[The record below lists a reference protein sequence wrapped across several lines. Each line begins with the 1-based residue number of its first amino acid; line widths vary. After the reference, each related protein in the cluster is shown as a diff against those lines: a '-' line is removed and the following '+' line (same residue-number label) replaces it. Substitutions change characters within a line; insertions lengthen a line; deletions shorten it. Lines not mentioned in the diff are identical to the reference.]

1 MGKAKKT
8 RQQILEVALQIATS
22 TSLNDLTIGSL
33 AVAVDM
39 SKSGLFSHFKSK
51 ENLQLAVLQ
60 YAHDLFREVVTI
72 PVLEIASPL
81 ERLIKVCDNW
91 LGWYELQ
98 AKTCIYIS
106 ASVEFDDQPGLVHDK
121 VANDLAK
128 WLNFLIT
135 TVRAAI
141 DENELKPETDEKQ
154 FVYELYSLYLGSQ
167 SMIWVGFEDTS
178 HNRFKL
184 ALTSLITRARS

>member
-8 RQQILEVALQIATS
+8 RQQILEVALQMATS
-22 TSLNDLTIGSL
+22 RSLSDLTIGNL

-51 ENLQLAVLQ
+51 ENLQLAVLE
-60 YAHDLFREVVTI
+60 YAHDLFREIVTI
-72 PVLEIASPL
+72 GVFEISSPL
-81 ERLIKVCDNW
+81 ERLTQLCDNW
-91 LGWYELQ
+91 LNWYQLQ

-106 ASVEFDDQPGLVHDK
+106 ASVEFDDQPGAVHDK
-121 VANDLAK
+121 VADDLAK
-128 WLNFLIT
+128 WLSFLIT
-135 TVRAAI
+135 TVQAAI
-141 DENELKPETDEKQ
+141 DEKELKPDTDAKQ

-184 ALTSLITRARS
+184 ALTSLITRTRR